1 MTNEQAKFLY
11 WNSVDESDQT
21 YIEKIEVITLA
32 LNDSYR
38 RGVEDAAKIADTLA
52 EVQWASGYL
61 KGYCSNDPSKRIR
74 ALLDG
79 EGK

>member
-1 MTNEQAKFLY
+1 MTNELAKFLY

-38 RGVEDAAKIADTLA
+38 RGVEY
-52 EVQWASGYL
+52 S
-61 KGYCSNDPSKRIR
+61 
-74 ALLDG
+74 
-79 EGK
+79 